1 MKSISLALLFICCG
15 LLSYGQKYTNI
26 TIKAGEEV
34 DIHGNYRFE
43 EFKPGVVKFNDGRTL
58 QYMFNFNLFTG
69 KMDFID
75 AKKDTLAIAKPQT
88 LAFVQVGGSRF
99 YYSGESYKEIFADKD
114 SFKLVVTR
122 KTDIEPVKIG
132 ALGLPNKTTSV
143 LEYPGITTVAN
154 KFILNEDVVIKRQDI
169 YTLITPDGEV
179 DATKNNFVK
188 NFKRAKPGIEQFIKS
203 EKINFYKADD
213 LAKLLNY
220 CL

>member
-1 MKSISLALLFICCG
+1 MKKIALAFAFIFCCLLG
-15 LLSYGQKYTNI
+15 YAQKYTNI
-26 TIKAGEEV
+26 TIKAGEEI
-34 DIHGNYRFE
+34 DIHGNYRFD

-58 QYMFNFNLFTG
+58 QYYFNFNLFTG

-88 LAFVQVGGSRF
+88 LAFIQVGGSRF
-99 YYSGESYKEIFADKD
+99 YYNGTGYKEIFADKD

-143 LEYPGITTVAN
+143 LDYPGITTVAN
-154 KFILNEDVVIKRQDI
+154 KFMLNEDVVLKRQDI
-169 YTLITPDGEV
+169 YTIITPGGEV
-179 DATKNNFVK
+179 DATKSNFVK
-188 NFKRAKPGIEQFIKS
+188 YFKQAKPGVEQYIKS
-203 EKINFYKADD
+203 EKINFYKAED
-213 LAKLLNY
+213 LQKLFNY